1 MASGGELSYDAE
13 RFTKATVKESPTL
26 LYNNL
31 TADLQ
36 TMAYV
41 HMNQALMIPIASA
54 LSGDNVEKYPILSPT
69 ALVAAY
75 QVRLV
80 TLGAE
85 SFFVLATANGVQIY
99 DGKGKQLMHSH
110 ALPEGKTVLTG
121 SGAEMANHARGI
133 CSSCSADGRAQ
144 VCVGSAAGGIIVVEY
159 DGSRFRTSTTLQVRS
174 LFCVASAASVTSQPE
189 STAVHLN
196 TLCTLSCV
204 PPSEKKTPKVP
215 LTSDSRLRT
224 WLYMAP

>member
-13 RFTKATVKESPTL
+13 RFTKATMKDSPTL

-31 TADLQ
+31 TSNEHSV
-36 TMAYV
+36 AYV

-54 LSGDNVEKYPILSPT
+54 LSGDTVEKVPILSPEGI
-69 ALVAAY
+69 VAAY

-85 SFFVLATANGVQIY
+85 SFFVLATANGVQIF

-110 ALPEGKTVLTG
+110 ALPEGKTVFTA

-133 CSSCSADGRAQ
+133 CSSCTADGRAQ
-144 VCVGSAAGGIIVVEY
+144 VCVGSAAGSIFVIEY
-159 DGSRFRTSTTLQVRS
+159 DGARFRTSTTLQARRARES
-174 LFCVASAASVTSQPE
+174 LLP
-189 STAVHLN
+189 
-196 TLCTLSCV
+196 LSYFF
-204 PPSEKKTPKVP
+204 T
-215 LTSDSRLRT
+215 
-224 WLYMAP
+224 